1 MLAPDPKRRASF
13 DLILFH
19 PWMKS
24 VPSIIISSA
33 SITSETSEHP
43 YTMSLISP
51 LPDHNYLAV
60 SSNHHH
66 QLSPDFNTTDV
77 YSSIHPMPS
86 ASSPKPKS
94 VMRNVLSSAA
104 SGVRSIFRY
113 LTEGP
118 NPPPKSGYANGKT
131 RRSAPYPPTSPR
143 RAERAERVERYLW
156 SGAGGDG
163 VPIVDGDWRRD
174 LMNEIVQSSVVKGK
188 DNSDVS
194 WRKWIH

>member
-24 VPSIIISSA
+24 VPSIFVSSA
-33 SITSETSEHP
+33 SITSETSKHP
-43 YTMSLISP
+43 YTMSLTSP

-60 SSNHHH
+60 SSNHH
-66 QLSPDFNTTDV
+66 QLSPDFNTIET
-77 YSSIHPMPS
+77 YSSIHRTPS
-86 ASSPKPKS
+86 ATSPKTKS

-118 NPPPKSGYANGKT
+118 NPPPKSGYADGKA

-143 RAERAERVERYLW
+143 RAERAERVLRP
-156 SGAGGDG
+156 GVGGDG
-163 VPIVDGDWRRD
+163 VPIVDGDWRRN
-174 LMNEIVQSSVVKGK
+174 LMNDIVQSSVVKGK

-194 WRKWIH
+194 